1 MSDKKEIDNKNKK
14 SMQEAMLAIQPK
26 KQAPKKKVVQ
36 VEKKKIFSFLKKDD
50 KAKKEKEKVKFK
62 FTFYNIRIALAGII
76 IGSLIIA
83 LGWKINIDILIKSGI
98 IGVGSAI
105 ILGALLEQRRHLE

>member
-1 MSDKKEIDNKNKK
+1 MSDKKEIDDKNKK

-26 KQAPKKKVVQ
+26 KQAQKKKVIH
-36 VEKKKIFSFLKKDD
+36 VEKKTIFSFLKKDD
-50 KAKKEKEKVKFK
+50 KAKKEKVKFK
-62 FTFYNIRIALAGII
+62 FTFYNIRIALAGIV
-76 IGSLIIA
+76 IGSIIIA

>member
-1 MSDKKEIDNKNKK
+1 MSDKKEIDDKNKK

-26 KQAPKKKVVQ
+26 KQVQNKKVVQ
-36 VEKKKIFSFLKKDD
+36 VEKKTIFSFLKKDD
-50 KAKKEKEKVKFK
+50 NVKKEKIKFR

-76 IGSLIIA
+76 IGSIIIA

-98 IGVGSAI
+98 IGIGSAI